1 MLKDFWA
8 TRPTRPRRGRKI
20 AGVAAGIAA
29 RYRIDPTLVRVG
41 FLVAAVYGGVG
52 LLLYLVGWL
61 MLPEQDD
68 ETSPLESLIGK
79 GRSSTSKFFTVV
91 LCLAVLPVASWVFSG
106 FFPGWMGLIIAA
118 GLLYLLHRNRGGVSP
133 VPMAAEMPMAP
144 LVTDVPPMAA
154 PMTTPMTTSMA
165 GPMTTP
171 VAAPTPTES
180 VRDTV
185 NADVPPE
192 PVTAPEPAGPPAW
205 DPLGAAPFAW
215 DLPDPT
221 PVHTDPEPPL
231 ARVSRSRI
239 GLITVA
245 AALIAAGGVALLGD
259 LWGGFDERTVVGV
272 ALGVIGLGLVIGAFV
287 RGGRGL
293 IGLAVPLAV
302 VGIGLTAVSP
312 SGWDGVGEI
321 DESPRS
327 SSGVASDYELS
338 VGDVELDLTNV
349 PPTDDDIH
357 TRVKTDVGNVIVI
370 VPRDADVELECQVGA
385 GEIDCLGKKMSEFDA
400 EVSEFLSEGPDGP
413 GGLRIDLDAEVAT
426 AGNVEVRRG

>member
-41 FLVAAVYGGVG
+41 FLVAAVYGGTG
-52 LLLYLVGWL
+52 LLLYLAGWL

-79 GRSSTSKFFTVV
+79 GRSSTSKLFTVV
-91 LCLAVLPVASWVFSG
+91 LCIAVLPVASWVFSG
-106 FFPGWMGLIIAA
+106 FFPGWMGMIIAV
-118 GLLYLLHRNRGGVSP
+118 GLLYLLHRNRGDVRP
-133 VPMAAEMPMAP
+133 ATVTTELPMAP
-144 LVTDVPPMAA
+144 PMPYMAPQASQPVTDVPSPAVPMAA
-154 PMTTPMTTSMA
+154 PMS
-165 GPMTTP
+165 
-171 VAAPTPTES
+171 TPTES
-180 VRDTV
+180 VQ
-185 NADVPPE
+185 DVAETRVTPE
-192 PVTAPEPAGPPAW
+192 PEPAGPPAW

-221 PVHTDPEPPL
+221 PVRTEPEQPL
-231 ARVSRSRI
+231 VHRRRSRI
-239 GLITVA
+239 GIMTVA
-245 AALIAAGGVALLGD
+245 AALIVAAGMVIAGD
-259 LWGGFDERTVVGV
+259 LWGGPNERTIVGV
-272 ALGVIGLGLVIGAFV
+272 TLGVIGLGLVIGAFV

-312 SGWDGVGEI
+312 SGWDGVGDI
-321 DESPRS
+321 RS
-327 SSGVASDYELS
+327 TPPASRAVLSDYERS
-338 VGDVELDLTNV
+338 VGDITLDLTNI
-349 PPTDDDIH
+349 PAGDEQIH
-357 TRVKTDVGNVIVI
+357 TRVKTDVGDVRII

-385 GEIDCLGKKMSEFDA
+385 GDIDCLEEKRSQFDA

-413 GGLRIDLDAEVAT
+413 GGLKIDLDAEVAT
-426 AGNVEVRRG
+426 AGNVEVSRG